1 MNLKVHLPFHKKWR
15 ANSQTLLIMKL
26 TTLLLL
32 AVCLQVSATGFSQGI
47 TLSEK
52 NAALSKVLKAIHQQ
66 TGFKFFYENELLEK
80 ADKVSIDVRNASLD
94 EALSI
99 CFKNSQLSF
108 TISRNTIIITPVA
121 PKTEMPGSDP
131 APPVEIKGLVLDE
144 NGNPLQGATV
154 KLKGTAVGTATDA
167 SGTFTLKVP
176 NTTGILVISYV
187 GYEAIEIPASKPGP
201 LRIVLKPAS
210 SSVDEVIVVAHGKQ
224 KKKEMVGAV
233 TTIKPAEL
241 KIPVSNLTNA
251 LAGKLA
257 GIIAY
262 QRSGEP
268 GFDNADF
275 FIRGVTTFGYR
286 QSPLI
291 LIDNIETTTTDLAR
305 LQVDDIASFS
315 IMKDATATAL
325 YGSKGA
331 NGVILIT
338 TKEGKEGA
346 ATVSFRA
353 ENSLSQSTKNVELA
367 DPITYMEL
375 ANEAVL
381 TRNPLGGL
389 LYSRDKIENTKK
401 GTDPVIFPSTDW
413 QKMLLRNSTMNQR
426 YNISVNGGGKVA
438 RYYVSGALNVD
449 NGIMKV
455 DKTSNFNSNSK
466 LKSYSIRSNI
476 NINLTP
482 TTEMIARLS
491 GSFDDYNGP
500 VTGGTDIYNQIMQS
514 NSVLFPAYYDP
525 TDETKYV
532 KHIMFGNAAD
542 GRYNNPYADLQ
553 KGYKQ
558 FNRSAINAQIALN
571 QKLSSITEGLSARG
585 LVNIQRNAYFD
596 VTRAYDPFYY
606 VAYNYDYVAKSY
618 SLKALNQEDGQSAA
632 PTGTEYLNYKE
643 GIKKLSSD
651 FYGELALDYRREF
664 DKKHSVTGTLVGIA
678 KNSLS
683 GNAGNLQSSLPFRN
697 LGLSGRAS
705 YMYDSRYAAE
715 FNFGYNG
722 SERFSKSHRFGFFP
736 SAGVA
741 YTISNEKYWDR
752 LKDIVTKLKVR
763 ATYGLVGND
772 AIGSPDDRFFYLSN
786 VEMNSA
792 ARSMRFGTLKDYSLS
807 GIDISRYANND
818 ISWEIAKKA
827 NIGLETT
834 LFDRF
839 NLDVDIYHENRTNIL
854 MTRSSI
860 PTTMGLSADLR
871 ANVGKASSKGID
883 VAMDYS
889 HQITKKWW
897 AKGMANF
904 TYATSKFEVYEE
916 PLYPEKNM
924 SHTGHSL
931 SQQWGYIAERLF
943 VDDLDAKNSPAQ
955 NFGPYGGGDIKYRD
969 LNGDGQITELDR
981 SPIGYPTTPEI
992 VYGFGVSTG
1001 YSRFDF
1007 SIFFQGLARESF
1019 WIDAAATSPF
1029 VNEQRQLLKVWA
1041 DNHWSEDNRNIYALW
1056 PRLSTDVNE
1065 NNTQAKSIST
1075 AIPNTQ
1081 SSTWFMRNGAL
1092 LRVKSVE
1099 IGYTL
1104 PAHLM
1109 NRLRLSN
1116 ARFYINGVNLFTFS
1130 KFNLWDVEM
1139 GGNGLGYPIQRVFNL
1154 GTTLSFK

>member
-1 MNLKVHLPFHKKWR
+1 MNLKVHFPFHRKWR
-15 ANSQTLLIMKL
+15 ATPQTLLIMKL
-26 TTLLLL
+26 TSLLLV

-52 NAALSKVLKAIHQQ
+52 NAPLSKVLKAINRQA
-66 TGFKFFYENELLEK
+66 GFKFFYEVELLDK
-80 ADKVSIDVRNASLD
+80 ADKIDIDVHNASLE
-94 EALSI
+94 EALAI
-99 CFKNSQLSF
+99 CFKNSALSF
-108 TISRNTIIITPVA
+108 TISRNTIIITPLTAKKVTVA
-121 PKTEMPGSDP
+121 DNDP
-131 APPVEIKGLVLDE
+131 VPVEIKGLILDE
-144 NGNPLQGATV
+144 NGHPLQGATV
-154 KLKGTAVGTATDA
+154 KLKGTAIGTATDA
-167 SGTFTLKVP
+167 NGIFILKIP
-176 NTTGILVISYV
+176 NTTGKLVISYV
-187 GYEAIEIPASKPGP
+187 GYDPVEIAASTPGP
-201 LRIVLKPAS
+201 LRIALHPAAS
-210 SSVDEVIVVAHGKQ
+210 TVDEVVVVAHGKQ

-291 LIDNIETTTTDLAR
+291 LIDNIETSTTDLAR

-338 TKEGKEGA
+338 TKEGKEGKA
-346 ATVSFRA
+346 IISFRA
-353 ENSLSQSTKNVELA
+353 ENSLSQSTRNVELA

-389 LYSRDKIENTKK
+389 LYSKDKIENTKK
-401 GTDPVIFPSTDW
+401 GTDPTIFPQTDW
-413 QKMLLRNSTMNQR
+413 QDMLLRKSTMNQR
-426 YNISVNGGGKVA
+426 YNLSVNGGGKVA

-455 DKTSNFNSNSK
+455 DPTSNFNSNSK

-500 VTGGTDIYNQIMQS
+500 VKGGTDIYDQIMQS
-514 NSVLFPAYYDP
+514 NSVLFPGYYDP
-525 TDETKYV
+525 TEETKYV
-532 KHIMFGNAAD
+532 KHIMFGNASD

-558 FNRSAINAQIALN
+558 FNRSTINAQIALN
-571 QKLSSITEGLSARG
+571 QKLSYITEGLSARG
-585 LVNIQRNAYFD
+585 LLNIQRNAYFD
-596 VTRAYDPFYY
+596 LTRQYNPFFY

-632 PTGTEYLNYKE
+632 PTGTEYLNYAE
-643 GIKKLSSD
+643 GSKQLSSD

-664 DKKHSVTGTLVGIA
+664 DKKHSVSGTLVGIA
-678 KNSLS
+678 KNSLT
-683 GNAGNLQSSLPFRN
+683 GNAGDLQGSLPFRN

-722 SERFSKSHRFGFFP
+722 SERFYKTQRFGFFP
-736 SAGVA
+736 SAGIA
-741 YTISNEKYWDR
+741 YTISNEKYWDK
-752 LKDIVTKLKVR
+752 LKDIVTKLKFR
-763 ATYGLVGND
+763 ATYGFVGND
-772 AIGSPDDRFFYLSN
+772 AIGSPADRFFYLSN
-786 VEMNSA
+786 VNMNSGP
-792 ARSMRFGTLKDYSLS
+792 RGMRFGTLKDYSLS
-807 GIDISRYANND
+807 GIDISRYANNE
-818 ISWEIAKKA
+818 ITWEKA
-827 NIGLETT
+827 RKTNIGLETT
-834 LFDRF
+834 FFDRLNF
-839 NLDVDIYHENRTNIL
+839 DVDIYNEKRTNIL
-854 MTRSSI
+854 MTRASI

-904 TYATSKFEVYEE
+904 TYATSAFQVYEE
-916 PLYPEKNM
+916 PQYPEQNKL
-924 SHTGHSL
+924 HTGHSL

-943 VDDLDAKNSPAQ
+943 VDDLDAKNSPTQ
-955 NFGPYGGGDIKYRD
+955 NFGQYGGGDIKYRD
-969 LNGDGQITELDR
+969 VNGDGKITELDQC
-981 SPIGYPTTPEI
+981 PIGFPTTPEI

-1001 YSRFDF
+1001 YAHFDF
-1007 SIFFQGLARESF
+1007 SVFFQGLARESF
-1019 WIDAAATSPF
+1019 WIDAKATSPF
-1029 VNEQRQLLKVWA
+1029 VDEQRQLLKVWA

-1056 PRLSTDVNE
+1056 PRLSTEVNE
-1065 NNTQAKSIST
+1065 NNTQ
-1075 AIPNTQ
+1075 P
-1081 SSTWFMRNGAL
+1081 STWFMRNGAL
-1092 LRVKSVE
+1092 LRIKSVE

-1104 PAHLM
+1104 STNLM
-1109 NRLRLSN
+1109 NRLRLAN
-1116 ARFYINGVNLFTFS
+1116 ARFYVNGVNLLTFS

-1139 GGNGLGYPIQRVFNL
+1139 GGNGLGYPIQRVINV
-1154 GTTLSFK
+1154 GATLSFK